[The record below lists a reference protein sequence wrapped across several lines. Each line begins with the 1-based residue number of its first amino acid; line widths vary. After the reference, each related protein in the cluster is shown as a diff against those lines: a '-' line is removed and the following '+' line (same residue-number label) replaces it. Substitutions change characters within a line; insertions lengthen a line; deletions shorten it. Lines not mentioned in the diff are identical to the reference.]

1 MKGVIAIQK
10 LSAMGYC
17 FALKGDQVRYEW
29 HGSGDPDPAQVR
41 PLLAQVKA
49 NKSEVVDFLSK
60 PAPREPILTCADCGF
75 HEYQG
80 PNPAHGW
87 GRCTF
92 KGKGCYGLRPACDE
106 VHPQDTDGPLDG

>member
-29 HGSGDPDPAQVR
+29 NGSGDPDPAQVR

-49 NKSEVVDFLSK
+49 NKPEVVDFLRCFC
-60 PAPREPILTCADCGF
+60 PRCGGCCFAPDYE
-75 HEYQG
+75 
-80 PNPAHGW
+80 
-87 GRCTF
+87 GRPQC
-92 KGKGCYGLRPACDE
+92 LACDWAALVE
-106 VHPQDTDGPLDG
+106 LYPDLKLKH